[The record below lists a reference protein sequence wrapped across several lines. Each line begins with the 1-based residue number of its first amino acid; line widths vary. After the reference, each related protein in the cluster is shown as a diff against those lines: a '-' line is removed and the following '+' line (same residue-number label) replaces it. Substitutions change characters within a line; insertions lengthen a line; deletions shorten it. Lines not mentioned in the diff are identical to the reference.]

1 MLSVMISSIYL
12 VHQVFVDLIK
22 ARAKKLDMLVQ
33 NPQESLRVLEED
45 SGDEMNGMRA
55 NGEREAIF

>member
-55 NGEREAIF
+55 NGE